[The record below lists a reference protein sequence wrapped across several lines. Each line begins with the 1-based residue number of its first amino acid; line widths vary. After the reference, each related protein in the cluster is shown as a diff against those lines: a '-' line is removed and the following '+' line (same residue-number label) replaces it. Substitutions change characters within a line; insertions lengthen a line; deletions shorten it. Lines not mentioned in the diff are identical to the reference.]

1 MKKTTLP
8 YLAIL
13 IVVFYGIYN
22 AMHNHTTKPQAQ
34 TKRMQSRMPQTKAS
48 EHILRQELSRVDT
61 VAYTYRYVLDVI
73 EHGSN
78 QLHFK
83 PQEVME
89 GGFVG
94 HEDAPKVACYVLSLA
109 GESCPLSSAKDAA
122 MFYSS
127 NCAGCHGEDGKG
139 LHGTYPDLTRRPL
152 LGIEARKTLLE
163 RMLRQ

>member
-1 MKKTTLP
+1 MKQTTLP

-13 IVVFYGIYN
+13 IVVLYGIYN
-22 AMHNHTTKPQAQ
+22 ATNHTRGSQVQ
-34 TKRMQSRMPQTKAS
+34 TKHVQPHTPRTEAS
-48 EHILRQELSRVDT
+48 ERTLRQELSRIGT
-61 VAYTYRYVLDVI
+61 VAYTYEYVRNVI
-73 EHGSN
+73 EHGSS

-109 GESCPLSSAKDAA
+109 GESCPLPSAKDAA